1 MAVANLEGTGQ
12 YSSPVIAALE
22 DADFRAAYLAGDADF
37 LPFIHN
43 PGMTTGFMSPFTLG
57 AINNYRVEHDAEQ
70 ARKAHF
76 KNAPSRLTGVFAFES
91 LAVCEEVSRNWGW
104 DVSTVERFKP
114 QHVLK
119 QARVNME
126 IVSLARSAY
135 GRASLDSGTLEQLW
149 RAYWAGVDDFSL
161 ELPSVD
167 LKTREVHTVG
177 ATWEWIIDG
186 ALVHEDRVDS
196 QSNA

>member
-1 MAVANLEGTGQ
+1 MAVANLEITGQ
-12 YSSPVIAALE
+12 YSSQVIAALE
-22 DADFRAAYLAGDADF
+22 DADFRAAYLAEDADF
-37 LPFIHN
+37 LPFIRN
-43 PGMTTGFMSPFTLG
+43 PGMATGFMSPFTLG
-57 AINNYRVEHDAEQ
+57 AINHYRVEHDAEQ

-91 LAVCEEVSRNWGW
+91 LAVCEEVSRKWGW
-104 DVSTVERFKP
+104 DFGTVERFKP

-119 QARVNME
+119 QTRVNME
-126 IVSLARSAY
+126 IISLARFAY
-135 GRASLDSGTLEQLW
+135 SRASLDSETLEQLW
-149 RAYWAGVDDFSL
+149 RAYWEGVDGFSF

-186 ALVHEDRVDS
+186 ALIHEDHVDS
-196 QSNA
+196 SSIA